1 MKMSTRGRYS
11 LRVMLE
17 LALREGEGPVPV
29 EEIAARQGISGHY
42 IHLLAPALRKAGL
55 VRAARGPRGG
65 YRLSR
70 PPSEISLLEV
80 VEAVEGKTAP
90 VECVADEG
98 FCGQA
103 GGCAAREVWSEVA
116 SAVEGVLGGLTLE
129 ELAGRQR
136 KRPAAVN
143 WQI

>member
-1 MKMSTRGRYS
+1 MKMSTRGRYG

-29 EEIAARQGISGHY
+29 EEIAVRQGISAHY
-42 IHLLAPALRKAGL
+42 IHLLVPVLRRAGL
-55 VRAARGPRGG
+55 VRTVRGPKGG
-65 YRLSR
+65 CLLSR
-70 PPSEISLLEV
+70 HPSQISLLEV
-80 VEAVEGKTAP
+80 VEAVEGKTVP

-116 SAVEGVLGGLTLE
+116 SAVEGVLGGGTLE
-129 ELAGRQR
+129 DLSRQQFEYRQYPAG
-136 KRPAAVN
+136 PA
-143 WQI
+143 